1 MVVTTLL
8 DGLKT
13 LLMRRKPR
21 GLIKQERYQ
30 LTNNILLN
38 TIATAHN
45 KNMQNDRNTYLLSLC
60 FLYFEVVNYSL
71 KWLLYLSI
79 KFSRIQDD
87 GALCINIY
95 VKTNLPLV
103 IKARWGHFVLLP
115 KFLFH
120 YHLIEG

>member
-38 TIATAHN
+38 TIATARN

-71 KWLLYLSI
+71 KWLLYL
-79 KFSRIQDD
+79 
-87 GALCINIY
+87 
-95 VKTNLPLV
+95 
-103 IKARWGHFVLLP
+103 
-115 KFLFH
+115 
-120 YHLIEG
+120 